1 MLSVIPKISAGGD
14 QAWKTFIYT
23 LGGIYIGVEVNYQ
36 NFQEHSCS
44 PVKKRF
50 VSSAGCEKHSIT
62 KRDIAVRFAL
72 FDQKVSPQPINK
84 IFSQRL
90 SDLYTT
96 STGYVQFF
104 YLTAAKK
111 NLPGFLKLIAHFLN
125 LIILFVQIRLRYLIF
140 LICQYGFF
148 FFSIV
153 LLSVKV

>member
-1 MLSVIPKISAGGD
+1 MLSPDPEIAANST
-14 QAWKTFIYT
+14 WNTFIYT

-50 VSSAGCEKHSIT
+50 ISSAGCEKHSVI
-62 KRDIAVRFAL
+62 KQDISIRFAL

-96 STGYVQFF
+96 STE
-104 YLTAAKK
+104 K
-111 NLPGFLKLIAHFLN
+111 IS
-125 LIILFVQIRLRYLIF
+125 
-140 LICQYGFF
+140 C
-148 FFSIV
+148 
-153 LLSVKV
+153 